1 MPHDIEPAAPGRCHI
16 SPGHPESVLCPAEVK
31 RLEREPTVTP
41 WQHELR
47 DTPFWNLSG
56 PIIPQTGP
64 PAPGPSGHKTEW
76 TQVAN
81 TPQWPGVAG

>member
-1 MPHDIEPAAPGRCHI
+1 MPYQPR
-16 SPGHPESVLCPAEVK
+16 HPESVLCPAEVK
-31 RLEREPTVTP
+31 CLEREPMVTP

-47 DTPFWNLSG
+47 DTPAHLWWTPFWNLSG
-56 PIIPQTGP
+56 PTIPQLGP

-76 TQVAN
+76 TQVAI